1 MFRRDYLKK
10 PEWLKVKIPS
20 GHEFRA
26 VFDLLKQ
33 YNLST
38 VCEEARCPNMHE
50 CWNKKCATIMI
61 LGKIC
66 TRACRFCSV
75 KTGDPGGKIDP
86 QEPGHVAQAIQKLGL
101 RYVVITSVDRDDLN
115 DYGSTHYAATISAIK
130 EENPETRVE
139 VLIPDFSSK
148 EYLKKVTDVR
158 PFVIGH
164 NVETVERLT
173 EYIRDRRCDYEK
185 SLEVLRLI
193 KKLDNSIYTK
203 SGLMV
208 GLGEEK
214 QEIIQTLKDLN
225 AVGVDV
231 VTIGQYLQPT
241 KKHHF
246 VQKYYT
252 PKEFD
257 EFRDLGED
265 IGINHVL
272 SGPLVRSSYHADK
285 IALLCSAKA

>member
-1 MFRRDYLKK
+1 MKK

-38 VCEEARCPNMHE
+38 VCEEAHCPNMHE
-50 CWNKKCATIMI
+50 CWNKKSATIMI

-75 KTGDPGGKIDP
+75 KTGDPGGKLDP
-86 QEPGHVAQAIQKLGL
+86 EEPSHVAEVIKKLGL
-101 RYVVITSVDRDDLN
+101 KYVVITSVDRDDLE

-139 VLIPDFSSK
+139 ALIPDFSGHRVH
-148 EYLKKVTDVR
+148 LQKVIDVR
-158 PFVIGH
+158 PFVLGH

-173 EYIRDRRCDYEK
+173 KDIRDRRCGYEK

-214 QEIIQTLKDLN
+214 QEIIQTLKDLD
-225 AVGVDV
+225 AVDVDV

-241 KKHHF
+241 KKNHF

-252 PKEFD
+252 PEEF
-257 EFRDLGED
+257 ESFKKAGEEM
-265 IGINHVL
+265 GIKHVV
-272 SGPLVRSSYHADK
+272 SGPLVRSSYHASE
-285 IALLCSAKA
+285 IATPC

>member
-10 PEWLKVKIPS
+10 PEWLKIRIPS

-75 KTGDPGGKIDP
+75 KTGDPGGKFDP
-86 QEPGHVAQAIQKLGL
+86 EEPSHVAQAIKKLGL
-101 RYVVITSVDRDDLN
+101 RYVVITSVDRDDLK
-115 DYGSTHYAATISAIK
+115 DYGSTRYAATISAIK
-130 EENPETRVE
+130 EENPQTRVE
-139 VLIPDFSSK
+139 ALIPDFSSK
-148 EYLKKVTDVR
+148 EYLKTVTDVL

-173 EYIRDRRCDYEK
+173 EYIRDRRCGYEK
-185 SLEVLRLI
+185 SLEVLRQVKEL
-193 KKLDNSIYTK
+193 NSNIYTK
-203 SGLMV
+203 SGLML

-225 AVGVDV
+225 ATGVDV

-246 VQKYYT
+246 VQKYYI
-252 PKEFD
+252 PEEFD
-257 EFRDLGED
+257 EFRKFGED

-272 SGPLVRSSYHADK
+272 SGPLVRSSYHASE
-285 IALLCSAKA
+285 IL

>member
-20 GHEFRA
+20 GYDFRG
-26 VFDLLKQ
+26 VFDLLKK
-33 YNLST
+33 YSLAT

-50 CWNKKCATIMI
+50 CWNKKSATIMI
-61 LGKIC
+61 LGKVC

-75 KTGDPGGKIDP
+75 ETGNPGGKLDA
-86 QEPGHVAQAIQKLGL
+86 QEPFHVAEVIKKLGL
-101 RYVVITSVDRDDLN
+101 KYVVITSVDRDDLG
-115 DYGSTHYAATISAIK
+115 DFGSQHYAATISGIQK
-130 EENPETRVE
+130 QNPKTRVE
-139 VLIPDFSSK
+139 ALIPDFSGQRVH
-148 EYLKKVTDVR
+148 LRKVVDAH

-164 NVETVERLT
+164 NIETVKKLT
-173 EYIRDRRCDYEK
+173 RYIRDRRCGYK
-185 SLEVLRLI
+185 RSLEVLCQVKEL
-193 KKLDNSIYTK
+193 NSSIYTK

-214 QEIIQTLKDLN
+214 QDIIQALTDLK
-225 AVGVDV
+225 ATGVDI

-252 PKEFD
+252 PEEFA
-257 EFRDLGED
+257 EFQYLGEKM
-265 IGINHVL
+265 GIKHVI
-272 SGPLVRSSYHADK
+272 SGPLVRSSYHASEIPLK
-285 IALLCSAKA
+285 